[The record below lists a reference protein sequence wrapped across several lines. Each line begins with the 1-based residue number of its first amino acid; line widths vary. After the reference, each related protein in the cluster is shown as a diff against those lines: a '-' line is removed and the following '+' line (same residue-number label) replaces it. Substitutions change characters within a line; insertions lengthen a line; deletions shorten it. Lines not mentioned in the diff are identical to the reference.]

1 MGVLDFLFQGSPPPS
16 INTYGQTT
24 TDVPAW
30 YNDYTQG
37 LIARANAVAAEPY
50 QAYGFP
56 RLAGLDPAQQQAY
69 QKAYGLESMYQPIMN
84 QAVGS
89 AVAAGQGSALSA
101 ASPYFQQALGYN
113 PLTAAQ
119 PLLGEAANFA
129 RLSSADTSGLAQPYL
144 AQAGQYTTQGAGG
157 TAGLAQPY
165 IGEASQMTRQGAQG
179 TAGLASPYLTQAG
192 QYTTQGAAGTAGLG
206 QPYLTQAGQMTT
218 QGAGATAGLATPYIQ
233 QAIQQTGAGGQSAVG
248 GIEAYMNPYT
258 EQVVNRIGE
267 LGARTLREQLLP
279 QIQDQ
284 SIAAG
289 QFGGTRGAEQIG
301 RAIRDTQEGISAQ
314 QAQALQQGYTQAA
327 GLAQQDLSRQLQAA
341 GQTGALG
348 QSLASLSAAD
358 QQRLLSAA
366 GQQAAI
372 GQSMAG
378 LSAADQQR
386 LLAAGQQAAAIG
398 QAQAGLSAADQQR
411 LLSAAGQQAA
421 LGQSLAG
428 LSAADQQRLL
438 AAGSQA
444 AALGQATAGLEAAD
458 LARMAQTGQQLGA
471 LGQQTGALTGQAGTL
486 AAQIGQQYG
495 ALSQQDLARQLQSAQ
510 TLGGLG
516 QMQQQ
521 LGVSNIGALEAAGQA
536 QQQQTQRSLDLAY
549 QDFLEQRGWDKDQIA
564 FLNNAIRG
572 LQIPTTQSTQ
582 AYGPTSVYQP
592 SPLSQMAQGAAT
604 AYGLTKLFGGT

>member
-50 QAYGFP
+50 QAYGYP

-101 ASPYFQQALGYN
+101 ASPYFQQALTYN
-113 PLTAAQ
+113 PMTAAQ

-144 AQAGQYTTQGAGG
+144 QQAGQYTTQGAGG
-157 TAGLAQPY
+157 TAGLAQPF
-165 IGEASQMTRQGAQG
+165 IGEASQMTRQGAAG
-179 TAGLASPYLTQAG
+179 TAGLA
-192 QYTTQGAAGTAGLG
+192 

-218 QGAGATAGLATPYIQ
+218 QGAGATAGLASPYIQ
-233 QAIQQTGAGGQSAVG
+233 QALQQTGAGGQSAVG
-248 GIEAYMNPYT
+248 GIQAYMNPYT

-327 GLAQQDLSRQLQAA
+327 GLAQQDLARQLQAA

-348 QSLASLSAAD
+348 QSLANLSAAD

-386 LLAAGQQAAAIG
+386 LLAAG
-398 QAQAGLSAADQQR
+398 
-411 LLSAAGQQAA
+411 GQQAA

>member
-101 ASPYFQQALGYN
+101 ASPYFQQALTYN
-113 PLTAAQ
+113 PMTAAQ

-144 AQAGQYTTQGAGG
+144 QQAGQYTTQGAGG
-157 TAGLAQPY
+157 TAGLAQPF
-165 IGEASQMTRQGAQG
+165 IGEASQMTRQGAAG
-179 TAGLASPYLTQAG
+179 TAGLA
-192 QYTTQGAAGTAGLG
+192 

-218 QGAGATAGLATPYIQ
+218 QGAGATAGLASPYIQ
-233 QAIQQTGAGGQSAVG
+233 QALQQTGAGGQSAVG
-248 GIEAYMNPYT
+248 GIQAYMNPYT

-327 GLAQQDLSRQLQAA
+327 GLAQQDLARQLQAA

-348 QSLASLSAAD
+348 QSLANLSAAD

-386 LLAAGQQAAAIG
+386 LLAAG
-398 QAQAGLSAADQQR
+398 
-411 LLSAAGQQAA
+411 GQQAA

>member
-56 RLAGLDPAQQQAY
+56 RLAGLDTAQQQAY
-69 QKAYGLESMYQPIMN
+69 QKAYGLEAQYQPIMN
-84 QAVGS
+84 QAVQS
-89 AVAAGQGSALSA
+89 ATAAGQGSALSA

-119 PLLGEAANFA
+119 PLLGEAASFA

-144 AQAGQYTTQGAGG
+144 QQAGQYTTQGAGG

-179 TAGLASPYLTQAG
+179 TAGIAQPALTQAS
-192 QYTTQGAAGTAGLG
+192 
-206 QPYLTQAGQMTT
+206 QMTT

-233 QAIQQTGAGGQSAVG
+233 QAIQQTGTGGQSAVG

-267 LGARTLREQLLP
+267 LGARNLREQLLP

-327 GLAQQDLSRQLQAA
+327 GLAQQDLARQLQAA

-366 GQQAAI
+366 GQQ
-372 GQSMAG
+372 
-378 LSAADQQR
+378 
-386 LLAAGQQAAAIG
+386 AAIG

-486 AAQIGQQYG
+486 AAQVGQQYG
-495 ALSQQDLARQLQSAQ
+495 TLAQQDLARQLQSAQ

-516 QMQQQ
+516 QLQQQ

>member
-50 QAYGFP
+50 QAYGYP

-101 ASPYFQQALGYN
+101 ASPYFQQALTYN
-113 PLTAAQ
+113 PMTAAQ

-144 AQAGQYTTQGAGG
+144 QQAGQYTTQGAGG
-157 TAGLAQPY
+157 TAGLAQPF
-165 IGEASQMTRQGAQG
+165 IGEASQMTRQGAAG
-179 TAGLASPYLTQAG
+179 TAGLA
-192 QYTTQGAAGTAGLG
+192 

-218 QGAGATAGLATPYIQ
+218 QGAGATAGLASPYIQ
-233 QAIQQTGAGGQSAVG
+233 QALQQTGAGGQSAVG
-248 GIEAYMNPYT
+248 GIQAYMNPYT

-327 GLAQQDLSRQLQAA
+327 GLAQQDLARQLQAA

-348 QSLASLSAAD
+348 QSLANLSAAD

-366 GQQAAI
+366 SQQAAI

-386 LLAAGQQAAAIG
+386 LLAAG
-398 QAQAGLSAADQQR
+398 
-411 LLSAAGQQAA
+411 GQQAA

>member
-1 MGVLDFLFQGSPPPS
+1 MSVLDFLFQGSPPPS

-69 QKAYGLESMYQPIMN
+69 QKAYGLESMYQPIMD

-101 ASPYFQQALGYN
+101 ASPYFQQALTYN
-113 PLTAAQ
+113 PMTAAQ

-144 AQAGQYTTQGAGG
+144 QQAGQYTTQGAGG
-157 TAGLAQPY
+157 TAGLAQPF
-165 IGEASQMTRQGAQG
+165 IGEASQMTRQGAAG
-179 TAGLASPYLTQAG
+179 TAGLA
-192 QYTTQGAAGTAGLG
+192 

-218 QGAGATAGLATPYIQ
+218 QGAGATAGLASPYIQ
-233 QAIQQTGAGGQSAVG
+233 QALQQTGAGGQSAVG
-248 GIEAYMNPYT
+248 GIQAYMNPYT

-327 GLAQQDLSRQLQAA
+327 GLAQQDLARQLQAA

-348 QSLASLSAAD
+348 QSLANLSAAD

-386 LLAAGQQAAAIG
+386 LLAAG
-398 QAQAGLSAADQQR
+398 
-411 LLSAAGQQAA
+411 GQQAA

-495 ALSQQDLARQLQSAQ
+495 TLSQQDLARQLQSAQ